1 MLFNI
6 MLINFS
12 ISIKILLL
20 LQEAAIFEQIC
31 AQKYNLDN
39 WLTRFWNTRS
49 MTRFHYSMRTI
60 MVIVAE
66 NVMIHS

>member
-1 MLFNI
+1 

-20 LQEAAIFEQIC
+20 LQETAIFEQIC
-31 AQKYNLDN
+31 AQKYNLYN
-39 WLTRFWNTRS
+39 LLIFYWNTRS
-49 MTRFHYSMRTI
+49 TTRFHFSKGNVL
-60 MVIVAE
+60 VIEAE

>member
-1 MLFNI
+1 

-31 AQKYNLDN
+31 AQKYNLYN
-39 WLTRFWNTRS
+39 WLILYWNTRS
-49 MTRFHYSMRTI
+49 MTRFHSSKGTVI
-60 MVIVAE
+60 VIVAE
-66 NVMIHS
+66 NVKINS